1 MNAEDLEILKWILG
15 QAYRSERR
23 KARLDN
29 RLKRLHEEIEG
40 PPGGKGYSPLPRSPQ
55 RSTNGAAGVMAKIS
69 DIEERIYLQKAD
81 IGKAIVK
88 TMDILDY
95 LPKNSEE
102 KDICEMRHIDMMPWR
117 QIQDEI
123 HISRSQCFKI
133 YRSALERILQNER
146 VQNIVD
152 ENREEFRKITGENLH
167 GKKGREKNGQKKS
180 GKKIPENFSGKNTGE
195 NKAEHEIK
203 GK

>member
-1 MNAEDLEILKWILG
+1 MNSEDLDILKWILG

-23 KARLDN
+23 KARLDI
-29 RLKRLHEEIEG
+29 RLRRLREEIEG

-55 RSTNGAAGVMAKIS
+55 KNTSGAAGVMAEIS

-95 LPKNSEE
+95 LPKNSDER
-102 KDICEMRHIDMMPWR
+102 DICEMRHIDMMQWQ
-117 QIQDEI
+117 QIQEEA

-133 YRSALERILQNER
+133 YRGALERILQNER
-146 VQNIVD
+146 VRNIVNESRD
-152 ENREEFRKITGENLH
+152 EFRKNVEEKSGE
-167 GKKGREKNGQKKS
+167 KKGREKSGQKKS
-180 GKKIPENFSGKNTGE
+180 GKKIPENFSGKNPGE
-195 NKAEHEIK
+195 NKREYENE
-203 GK
+203 